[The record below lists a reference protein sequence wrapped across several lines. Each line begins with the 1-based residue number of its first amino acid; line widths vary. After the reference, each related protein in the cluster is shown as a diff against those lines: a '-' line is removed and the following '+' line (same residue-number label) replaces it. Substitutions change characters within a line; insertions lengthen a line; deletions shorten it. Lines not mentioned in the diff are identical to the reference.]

1 MLIRDPKV
9 VIDSA
14 LTAASGKALNFLQVT
29 SVSDAAAFNLDT
41 IIEGGTSD
49 AKAHIDEIDSDRIFI
64 HQSEETLF
72 KPFQEGETIEGGGN
86 TATLVGAGVDAN
98 TLADSNDDVDKLS
111 GDLFYIENRAP
122 VFRTSQQTEDIKIVI
137 TL

>member
-1 MLIRDPKV
+1 MARGATLVTD
-9 VIDSA
+9 D
-14 LTAASGKALNFLQVT
+14 TAVTGSFLKLQAT
-29 SVSDAAAFNLDT
+29 ANAGFLDAT
-41 IIEGGTSD
+41 ITGGTSG
-49 AKAHIDEIDSDRIFI
+49 AKAFVDEVENDKLYF
-64 HQSEETLF
+64 HQSEETGF